1 MLARLPAPAN
11 SSTDHLFVG
20 TDQYSYF
27 TLSWDSEKNQVR
39 TERNFVDISD
49 PSARES
55 QTGNRCL
62 IDPSGRFM
70 TLEIHEGVVIV
81 VPIVQL
87 PTRKKGRSITVDSG
101 PNAPR
106 VGELGEPVLSRI
118 EELFVRSSAF
128 LHVQSDKPRM
138 ALLYEDNQ
146 KKVRLKVRELH
157 YTTGTASTPTEAVFK
172 EPEPFL
178 QELDLGASH
187 LIPVPA
193 PLGSCFFVVI
203 STGRLPWC
211 DC

>member
-1 MLARLPAPAN
+1 M
-11 SSTDHLFVG
+11 
-20 TDQYSYF
+20 
-27 TLSWDSEKNQVR
+27 
-39 TERNFVDISD
+39 
-49 PSARES
+49 
-55 QTGNRCL
+55 
-62 IDPSGRFM
+62 
-70 TLEIHEGVVIV
+70 
-81 VPIVQL
+81 
-87 PTRKKGRSITVDSG
+87 DSG

-157 YTTGTASTPTEAVFK
+157 YTTGTASTSTEAVFK